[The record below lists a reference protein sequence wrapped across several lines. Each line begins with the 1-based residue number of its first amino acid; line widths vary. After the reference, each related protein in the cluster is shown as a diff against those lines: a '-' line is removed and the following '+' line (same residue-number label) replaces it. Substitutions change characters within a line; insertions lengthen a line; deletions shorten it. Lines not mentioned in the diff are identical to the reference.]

1 MSKLKITYAKS
12 AIGYNVRQKATIK
25 ALGFKKLNQTVEH
38 EDSPVIRG
46 MINKVSHLLV
56 VEEVK

>member
-12 AIGYNVRQKATIK
+12 AIGYTVRQKATIK
-25 ALGFKKLNQTVEH
+25 ALGFTKLNQTIEH

-46 MINKVSHLLV
+46 MINRVSHLLV